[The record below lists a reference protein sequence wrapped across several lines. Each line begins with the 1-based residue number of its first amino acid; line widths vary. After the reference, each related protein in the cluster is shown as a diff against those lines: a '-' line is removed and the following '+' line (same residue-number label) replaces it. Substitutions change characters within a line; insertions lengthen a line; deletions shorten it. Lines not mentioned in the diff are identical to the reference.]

1 MNSQPSTIP
10 VPVKVSPALVGMN
23 EDRGDESQQFNRMD
37 GTPED
42 LKKLQSF
49 ANYKSDDPRVVA
61 NRQKLLNQNRGF
73 YTWIMLNVAAKNKLD
88 YPPFGP
94 SDPNKKAFQ
103 DYKLKCLFKAISEK
117 STSETGALVDSP
129 LGSHG
134 VGQQYV
140 AAARGLGSQFANMGR
155 GIARIPSSGISS
167 VGTSIKNMFGKD
179 ARQAGIDNTNKSVSS
194 WTNYAFG
201 SKKGGRCSKKMR
213 ASRKSRKSRKV
224 TRKYRK

>member
-1 MNSQPSTIP
+1 MNSEQ
-10 VPVKVSPALVGMN
+10 VNPALVGRDG
-23 EDRGDESQQFNRMD
+23 DRGDESQQFNRI
-37 GTPED
+37 GNTVED
-42 LKKLQSF
+42 LEKLQAF

-94 SDPNKKAFQ
+94 TDPTKKAFQ
-103 DYKLKCLFKAISEK
+103 DYKLKCLFKAILEK
-117 STSETGALVDSP
+117 STSETGALVDFP

-134 VGQQYV
+134 IGQQYV

-155 GIARIPSSGISS
+155 GIARGPSSGISS
-167 VGTSIKNMFGKD
+167 VGTSIKNMFGQN

-194 WTNYAFG
+194 WSNYAFG
-201 SKKGGRCSKKMR
+201 SKKGGRRSKKIR
-213 ASRKSRKSRKV
+213 ASKKSRKSRRV